1 MGDSWRVYDNFNGGH
16 TPFNVPLTGHGLKS
30 MNWRLELL
38 LLDAHFP
45 KSEFLIKKKKKNCI
59 VKLEGVVKIFWDER
73 KNKYYIR
80 PLCAYSR
87 RKFSIDF
94 RFPPFDSILQYFST
108 LSLERERKKEFNS
121 FRKTRR
127 KTTCVS
133 GTTLE
138 AGSFG
143 AVSKLSRNRS
153 KSGDGRKGRDDSPL
167 LPFQIDSPRKR
178 PLSRNGRLGGKRTKG
193 MHNVTWDEIR
203 GGMCV
208 NVKRHVDIGNVSLCG
223 FTAPSCGDLAFSRAL
238 SVVSFSF

>member
-1 MGDSWRVYDNFNGGH
+1 M
-16 TPFNVPLTGHGLKS
+16 
-30 MNWRLELL
+30 
-38 LLDAHFP
+38 
-45 KSEFLIKKKKKNCI
+45 
-59 VKLEGVVKIFWDER
+59 KLEGVVKIFWEKKR

-94 RFPPFDSILQYFST
+94 RFSPFDSILQYFST
-108 LSLERERKKEFNS
+108 LSLSRERERIQLLPQDSPQNQ
-121 FRKTRR
+121 
-127 KTTCVS
+127 CVS

-153 KSGDGRKGRDDSPL
+153 KSGDGRKRRDDSPL
-167 LPFQIDSPRKR
+167 LTFQIDSPRKR

-223 FTAPSCGDLAFSRAL
+223 FTAPSWALAAAISLFLAL
-238 SVVSFSF
+238 SPSCPSRFKDERRMQYETKRERAVKV